1 LMHWPP
7 LGWPCTKVS
16 STMNTETPSNT
27 TACISC
33 GDPSI
38 DPAGVETN
46 CQSDRCATRIAVG
59 WGYSLE
65 RIHELALEEDLIR
78 KYNVVTIENL
88 LFYLA
93 QATTDR
99 DAWHR
104 KARDGV
110 DASDYRVHHLW
121 VKLYRAL
128 DGDIEQD
135 ETWDLIMSEI
145 PGVPDLRVK
154 TFDVEIPLDTL
165 TITVEAKDEDEA
177 IELAIEQ
184 ACNDYSIEDV
194 INQRYV
200 EASEA

>member
-1 LMHWPP
+1 MD
-7 LGWPCTKVS
+7 
-16 STMNTETPSNT
+16 TETPSNT

-33 GDPSI
+33 GDPSL
-38 DPAGVETN
+38 DPSYVETN
-46 CQSDRCATRIAVG
+46 CQSDRCATRVAVG

-93 QATTDR
+93 QAQTDR
-99 DAWHR
+99 DAWNR
-104 KARDGV
+104 KARQEV
-110 DASDYRVHHLW
+110 DAGDYRVRHLW
-121 VKLYRAL
+121 EKLYRTL

-145 PGVPDLRVK
+145 PGVPDLRVR
-154 TFDVEIPLDTL
+154 TFDVEIPLETL

-177 IELAIEQ
+177 IELAMEQ
-184 ACNDYSIEDV
+184 AENDYCISDV
-194 INQRYV
+194 INQRYI

>member
-1 LMHWPP
+1 MD
-7 LGWPCTKVS
+7 
-16 STMNTETPSNT
+16 TETLSNT

-33 GDPSI
+33 GDPSL
-38 DPAGVETN
+38 DPSYAETN
-46 CQSDRCATRIAVG
+46 CQSDRCATRLAVG

-65 RIHELALEEDLIR
+65 RIHEIALEENRIR

-88 LFYLA
+88 LSYLA
-93 QATTDR
+93 SAQIEVAELRHQARQDI
-99 DAWHR
+99 DAGDH
-104 KARDGV
+104 
-110 DASDYRVHHLW
+110 RVHHLW
-121 VKLYRAL
+121 EKLYRAL

-135 ETWDLIMSEI
+135 ETWGLIMDEI

-177 IELAIEQ
+177 IELAIEK
-184 ACNDYSIEDV
+184 ACDDYSIEDV